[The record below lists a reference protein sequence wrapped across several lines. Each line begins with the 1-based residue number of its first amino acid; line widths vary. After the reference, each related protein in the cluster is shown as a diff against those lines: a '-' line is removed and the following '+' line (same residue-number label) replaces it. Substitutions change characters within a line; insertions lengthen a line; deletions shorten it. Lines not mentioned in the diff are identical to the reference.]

1 MLDKSRTH
9 TLHALRYPMEVW
21 GKRNESSSG
30 RCAGLDY
37 ILENE
42 GLEAQVIVPHSTCPR
57 FWVGGTLEVT

>member
-1 MLDKSRTH
+1 
-9 TLHALRYPMEVW
+9 MEVW